1 VLLGSRMLSKKPTL
15 KGTPQEEDPRGLATA
30 LMLGKSPTQS
40 AVFASAVAAVSVTR
54 AGAQPSNPSI
64 PEVEDLLD
72 KQFV

>member
-54 AGAQPSNPSI
+54 AGAQPSM

>member
-1 VLLGSRMLSKKPTL
+1 MLSKKPTL

-54 AGAQPSNPSI
+54 AGAQPSM